1 MIFELGFE
9 FDIFAKGSEMLINDS
24 AWEGFQ
30 G

>member
-9 FDIFAKGSEMLINDS
+9 FDIFAKASEKLINDS
-24 AWEGFQ
+24 AWEGFE